1 MSATNS
7 VLRSDSNS
15 GAATRLDAI
24 VVGAGFAGVYMVH
37 TLREMGRTV
46 RAFEAGS
53 GVGGTWF
60 WNRYPGARCDVES
73 MEYSYGFS
81 EKLGQEWEWSERYSP
96 QPEILSYIN
105 HVADRFDLRND
116 IQLNTTVVSAI
127 FCEEAGDPDC
137 GRWRVETSDGI
148 TWTADFFITAV
159 GCLSSTNT
167 PDFRGLA
174 SFQGDVYHTS
184 RWPHEGVDFKGKRV
198 GVIGTGSSGIQAV
211 PIIAKEAAHL
221 TVFQRTPNFSIPA
234 RNEPLAPE
242 KQAEIKARYREVRAL
257 NRKRFAAFG
266 FGWPHHEGLTFGR
279 EKAERRRVYEEFWE
293 VGGLAYILAF
303 SDLLLDERANEEAA
317 EFVREKIRG
326 VVDDPEVAEL
336 LCPDHAVGCKRPC
349 ADTGYYQTFNRE
361 DVSLIDVSKTGIE
374 RVGPGS
380 VIAGGEEVE
389 LDCLVLATGFDA
401 MTGSLEAIGIRGRD
415 GVTLKE
421 KWSAGPMTYLGLGS
435 AGFPNLFTITGPGSP
450 SVLANM
456 VTAIEQHVEFIADTL
471 RYMEKHGH
479 ALVEPKVEAENDWV
493 AYVNDVAAET
503 IYPTCNSWYLGANVP
518 GKPRVFMPY
527 VGFPPYV
534 AKCEE
539 IVAKDY
545 EGFAFPKG

>member
-1 MSATNS
+1 MSATNTE
-7 VLRSDSNS
+7 LRSDSSS
-15 GAATRLDAI
+15 GAGTQLDAI

-37 TLREMGRTV
+37 ALREMGRTV

-81 EKLGQEWEWSERYSP
+81 EKLEQEWEWSERYSP

-105 HVADRFDLRND
+105 HVADRFDLRSD

-148 TWTADFFITAV
+148 TWTSDLFITAV

-167 PDFRGLA
+167 PDFRGLE

-184 RWPHEGVDFKGKRV
+184 RWPHAGVDFKGKRV

-211 PIIAKEAAHL
+211 PIIAQEAAHL

-242 KQAEIKARYREVRAL
+242 KQAEIKARYREVREL

-266 FGWPHHEGLTFGR
+266 FGWPHNEGLTFGR

-303 SDLLLDERANEEAA
+303 ADLLLDERANEEAA

-374 RVGPGS
+374 RVTPRS

-389 LDCLVLATGFDA
+389 LDCLILATGFDA

-415 GVTLKE
+415 GVTLKA
-421 KWSAGPMTYLGLGS
+421 KWSAGPITYLGLGS

-456 VTAIEQHVEFIADTL
+456 VTAIEQHVEFIADML

-479 ALVEPKVEAENDWV
+479 ARVEPKVEAENDWV

-545 EGFAFPKG
+545 EGFAFSKG

>member
-1 MSATNS
+1 
-7 VLRSDSNS
+7 
-15 GAATRLDAI
+15 
-24 VVGAGFAGVYMVH
+24 MVH

>member
-1 MSATNS
+1 
-7 VLRSDSNS
+7 
-15 GAATRLDAI
+15 
-24 VVGAGFAGVYMVH
+24 
-37 TLREMGRTV
+37 
-46 RAFEAGS
+46 
-53 GVGGTWF
+53 
-60 WNRYPGARCDVES
+60 

-81 EKLGQEWEWSERYSP
+81 EKLEQEWEWSERYSP

-105 HVADRFDLRND
+105 HVADRFDLRSD

-148 TWTADFFITAV
+148 TWTSDIFITAV

-167 PDFRGLA
+167 PDFRGLE

-211 PIIAKEAAHL
+211 PIIAQEAAHL

-234 RNEPLAPE
+234 RNEPLALE
-242 KQAEIKARYREVRAL
+242 KQAEIKARYREVREL

-266 FGWPHHEGLTFGR
+266 FDWPHNEGLTFGR

-303 SDLLLDERANEEAA
+303 ADLLLDERANEEAA

-374 RVGPGS
+374 RVTPRS

-389 LDCLVLATGFDA
+389 LDCLILATGFDA

-421 KWSAGPMTYLGLGS
+421 KWSAGPITYLGLGS

-456 VTAIEQHVEFIADTL
+456 VTAIEQHVEFIADML

-479 ALVEPKVEAENDWV
+479 ARVEPKVKAENDWV

-545 EGFAFPKG
+545 EGFSFLKG

>member
-1 MSATNS
+1 VSATNS